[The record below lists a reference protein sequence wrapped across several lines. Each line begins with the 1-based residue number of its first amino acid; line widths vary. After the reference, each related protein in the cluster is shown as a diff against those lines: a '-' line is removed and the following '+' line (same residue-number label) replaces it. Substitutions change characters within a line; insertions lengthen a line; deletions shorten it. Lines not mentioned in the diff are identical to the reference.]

1 MPAAEQSMGVGV
13 SAVIPC
19 KDRPRLLERALE
31 SISRQTILPDE
42 IILVD
47 DGSEPPIRVP
57 RRYPVPLRIVRQD
70 NRGPAAAR
78 NRGVA
83 EASGE
88 WIALLDSDD
97 TWVPEKTQYQLRL
110 LSEHPHAGFCIS
122 NMTTHGRPAVEFP
135 LAPES
140 GAADGIIRD
149 AVERLLPGR
158 FISSSGVMFRRDVF
172 YRVGG
177 FDERFWFCEDY
188 DLWVRLA
195 AVTPVVATTSCLN
208 DVFREGDNLSD
219 FENDPSAGEV
229 IASIFRKLMVWPLFE
244 PHVRRQAAVI
254 LGRKLFDLAYTYR
267 KSGHPLACC
276 WATTRSLA
284 NQGPLRANLKNLVL
298 CWPDLLLQSYARA
311 TSRGARWRA
320 TVQ

>member
-1 MPAAEQSMGVGV
+1 MGVGV

-19 KDRPRLLERALE
+19 KDRPRLLDRALE
-31 SISRQTILPDE
+31 SISRQTVLPDE
-42 IILVD
+42 VILVD
-47 DGSEPPIRVP
+47 DGSEPPISVP
-57 RRYPVPLRIVRQD
+57 TRYPVPLKVVRQD

-110 LSEHPHAGFCIS
+110 LSQHPHAGFCIS

-140 GAADGIIRD
+140 GATDGIIRD

-177 FDERFWFCEDY
+177 FDERLWFCEDY

-229 IASIFRKLMVWPLFE
+229 IASIFRKLTGWPLFE

-254 LGRKLFDLAYTYR
+254 LGQKLFDLAYTYR

-298 CWPDLLLQSYARA
+298 CWPDLLLQTYVRA
-311 TSRGARWRA
+311 TSRRARWRA
-320 TVQ
+320 TVP

>member
-1 MPAAEQSMGVGV
+1 MGAGV

-19 KDRPRLLERALE
+19 KDRPLLLDRALE

-42 IILVD
+42 VILVD
-47 DGSEPPIRVP
+47 DGSEPAITVSRD
-57 RRYPVPLRIVRQD
+57 YPVPLRVVRQD

-78 NRGVA
+78 NRGIE

-97 TWVPEKTQYQLRL
+97 TWVPEKTEYQLRL
-110 LSEHPHAGFCIS
+110 LSRYPHAGFCVS

-135 LAPES
+135 LAPEM

-158 FISSSGVMFRRDVF
+158 FISSSGVIFKRDAF
-172 YRVGG
+172 YQVGG
-177 FDERFWFCEDY
+177 FDERLWFCEDY

-219 FENDPSAGEV
+219 FENDPAAGEI
-229 IASIFRKLMVWPLFE
+229 IASIFRNLMVWPLFQ
-244 PHVRRQAAVI
+244 PDVRRQAGVI
-254 LGRKLFDLAYTYR
+254 LGKKLFDLAYTYR
-267 KSGHPLACC
+267 KSGRPLACC
-276 WATTRSLA
+276 WASIRSLA
-284 NQGPLRANLKNLVL
+284 NQGPLQANLKNFLL
-298 CWPDLLLQSYARA
+298 CGPDLLLQRYAAAQRRA
-311 TSRGARWRA
+311 SWGATA
-320 TVQ
+320 P

>member
-1 MPAAEQSMGVGV
+1 MGVGV

-177 FDERFWFCEDY
+177 FDERLWFCEDY

-208 DVFREGDNLSD
+208 DVFREGDNLAALRAPRPTAGGD
-219 FENDPSAGEV
+219 DPGTEALRPG
-229 IASIFRKLMVWPLFE
+229 
-244 PHVRRQAAVI
+244 VRLSQERTSPG
-254 LGRKLFDLAYTYR
+254 LLL
-267 KSGHPLACC
+267 
-276 WATTRSLA
+276 ATTRSLA

-298 CWPDLLLQSYARA
+298 CWPDLLLQTYARA
-311 TSRGARWRA
+311 TSRRARWRA

>member
-1 MPAAEQSMGVGV
+1 MGARV

-19 KDRPRLLERALE
+19 KDRPLLLDRALD

-47 DGSEPPIRVP
+47 DGSDPAITVSKK
-57 RRYPVPLRIVRQD
+57 YPVPLKIVRQE

-78 NRGVA
+78 NRGIA

-97 TWVPEKTQYQLRL
+97 TWVPEKTEYQLRL
-110 LSEHPHAGFCIS
+110 LSQYPHAGFCIS

-135 LAPES
+135 LAPET
-140 GAADGIIRD
+140 GAADGIVRD

-158 FISSSGVMFRRDVF
+158 FISSSGIMFKRDVF

-177 FDERFWFCEDY
+177 FDEDLWFCEDY
-188 DLWVRLA
+188 HLWVRLA
-195 AVTPVVATTSCLN
+195 AVTPVVATTTCLN
-208 DVFREGDNLSD
+208 DVFREGGNLSD

-244 PHVRRQAAVI
+244 SHIRQRAGVI
-254 LGRKLFDLAYTYR
+254 MGQKLFDLAYTYR
-267 KSGHPLACC
+267 KSGRPFACC

-284 NQGPLRANLKNLVL
+284 NQGPLKANLRNFVF
-298 CWPDLLLQSYARA
+298 CWPDLLLQRYASLR
-311 TSRGARWRA
+311 RARWGA
-320 TVQ
+320 TVP